1 MKASYL
7 IDTDWVIDHFNKV
20 EKVTRKL
27 EELVPK
33 GLALSAI
40 SLAELYEGVYYSRN
54 PEESQKVL
62 KDFLAS
68 DLLILGLDEEICK
81 VFGKERGKLRREGR
95 IIGDFDLLIASTCV
109 YYDLILL
116 TNNRKHYEAVEGLK
130 IISV

>member
-1 MKASYL
+1 MNASYL

-20 EKVTRKL
+20 ERVTRKL

-33 GLALSAI
+33 GLALSVI

-81 VFGKERGKLRREGR
+81 VFGKERGKLRRKGR

-116 TNNRKHYEAVEGLK
+116 TNNRKHYEVVEGLK

>member
-7 IDTDWVIDHFNKV
+7 IDTDRVIDHFNKV

-33 GLALSAI
+33 GLALSII
-40 SLAELYEGVYYSRN
+40 SLAELYEGVYYSRDS
-54 PEESQKVL
+54 EESQKVL

-81 VFGKERGKLRREGR
+81 VFGKERGKLRRKGK
-95 IIGDFDLLIASTCV
+95 IIGDFDLLIASTCI
-109 YYDLILL
+109 YYDLIHL
-116 TNNRKHYEAVEGLK
+116 TNNRKHYEAVKGLN